1 MYRQPWDLAQDRKS
15 AGYDH
20 KDKSN
25 HSLNCQ
31 KSRFSARL
39 RKLFQ
44 RLRDKDHISN
54 LSLLKLCSWV
64 DDVKISVGIENG
76 RVMIINTRVI
86 DPLTAKYAHMGM
98 FTQ

>member
-1 MYRQPWDLAQDRKS
+1 MYRQPWDLAQVRKL

-25 HSLNCQ
+25 YSLNCQ

-39 RKLFQ
+39 HKLFQ
-44 RLRDKDHISN
+44 RLRDKDHISS
-54 LSLLKLCSWV
+54 LSLLKLCSYV
-64 DDVKISVGIENG
+64 DDLKISDKFDNG
-76 RVMIINTRVI
+76 QVMIINTRVI

-98 FTQ
+98 FTR

>member
-1 MYRQPWDLAQDRKS
+1 MYRQPWDLAQVQKS

-25 HSLNCQ
+25 YSLNCQ

-54 LSLLKLCSWV
+54 LSLLKLYAIEGKFYYRFYSNLA
-64 DDVKISVGIENG
+64 DV
-76 RVMIINTRVI
+76 
-86 DPLTAKYAHMGM
+86 
-98 FTQ
+98 

>member
-1 MYRQPWDLAQDRKS
+1 MSVVR
-15 AGYDH
+15 
-20 KDKSN
+20 
-25 HSLNCQ
+25 
-31 KSRFSARL
+31 

-64 DDVKISVGIENG
+64 DDLKILVGIENG
-76 RVMIINTRVI
+76 QVMIINTRVI